1 MNCLNDKNSNIIEAL
16 LMSFSLKNLYHT
28 LDHEQPYKKD
38 HQVVS
43 GKNINP

>member
-1 MNCLNDKNSNIIEAL
+1 MTI
-16 LMSFSLKNLYHT
+16 KNLYHT

-43 GKNINP
+43 GGKKQKNIHP